1 MSQMNPKIIL
11 FRCVKMESEGPEDKV
26 GKYFIYRIYYK
37 LWKVQDIKQNKH
49 GGFFQVRVKANQ
61 KTHCK

>member
-37 LWKVQDIKQNKH
+37 L
-49 GGFFQVRVKANQ
+49 
-61 KTHCK
+61 